1 MTQLLIKDSD
11 WLECLDWGLANG
23 GKIKSILQKIINK
36 KFPKY
41 VNIKCVLVFGIDYY
55 LRSKKYLYDES
66 ICIFRP
72 GYDINEVKKMY
83 PKNLIF
89 VPGKDLDISSTS
101 IRKAIR
107 ECNEKIINEL
117 TCKEVADYI
126 KNNNIFNE

>member
-1 MTQLLIKDSD
+1 MS
-11 WLECLDWGLANG
+11 WLGLANG
-23 GKIKSILQKIINK
+23 GKIKSLLQKITNK

-41 VNIKCVLVFGIDYY
+41 VNIKCILVFGIDYY
-55 LRSKKYLYDES
+55 IRTKKNLFDES

-72 GYDINEVKKMY
+72 GYDINEVKKKY

-107 ECNEKIINEL
+107 EGNEKIINEL
-117 TCKEVADYI
+117 TFKEVADYI